1 MTPPLP
7 RYVTE
12 NEAAEILGLK
22 RGTLSNW
29 RSQRRG
35 PAYVRLGGGRVIRYK
50 LSEIEAFAE
59 AYRVDPK
66 YAANDHPRKP
76 RKRRAG

>member
-1 MTPPLP
+1 MTPSLP

-12 NEAAEILGLK
+12 NEAATVLGVS

-29 RSQRRG
+29 RSERRG

-59 AYRVDPK
+59 AHRVTPVYTD
-66 YAANDHPRKP
+66 DFPRKP
-76 RKRRAG
+76 RKRRVG

>member
-1 MTPPLP
+1 MTPALP

-12 NEAAEILGLK
+12 NEAAAVLGVS

-29 RSQRRG
+29 RSERRG
-35 PAYVRLGGGRVIRYK
+35 PPYVKLGGGRVVRYK

-59 AYRVDPK
+59 AYRVTPVYTD
-66 YAANDHPRKP
+66 DFPRKP

>member
-1 MTPPLP
+1 MTPSL
-7 RYVTE
+7 RYLTE
-12 NEAAEILGLK
+12 IEAAAILGLK

-50 LSEIEAFAE
+50 LAELEAFAE
-59 AYRVDPK
+59 KYRVDP
-66 YAANDHPRKP
+66 AVTR
-76 RKRRAG
+76 